1 MPEIVG
7 WIGSLILVLTMGKQV
22 YNQWSGGSS
31 EGVSLWLFIGQIAA
45 SVTLGIYSFLIWNP
59 VFIFTN
65 SLLIVVSVLGLII
78 AIYQRKNDD
87 ENDD

>member
-22 YNQWSGGSS
+22 YNQWSEGTS
-31 EGVSLWLFIGQIAA
+31 EGVSIWLFIGQIAA
-45 SVTLGIYSFLIWNP
+45 SAALGIYSFLIGNT

-65 SLLIVVSVLGLII
+65 ALLIITATLGLII
-78 AIYQRKNDD
+78 EIYQKKDD
-87 ENDD
+87 KDTDG

>member
-31 EGVSLWLFIGQIAA
+31 EGVSLWLFIGQISASAA
-45 SVTLGIYSFLIWNP
+45 LGIYSFLIWNP

-65 SLLIVVSVLGLII
+65 ALLIIVAVLGLII
-78 AIYQRKNDD
+78 ATYQKKND
-87 ENDD
+87 ENAD

>member
-22 YNQWSGGSS
+22 YNQWSEGSS
-31 EGVSLWLFIGQIAA
+31 KGVSVWLFIGQISA
-45 SVTLGIYSFLIWNP
+45 STALGIYSFLIWNP

-65 SLLIVVSVLGLII
+65 SLLIIVAILGLII
-78 AIYQRKNDD
+78 AIYQKKDD
-87 ENDD
+87 EETDD

>member
-22 YNQWSGGSS
+22 YNQWSEGSS
-31 EGVSLWLFIGQIAA
+31 KGVSVWLFVGQIAA
-45 SVTLGIYSFLIWNP
+45 STALGIYSFLIWNP

-65 SLLIVVSVLGLII
+65 SLLIIVAILGLII
-78 AIYQRKNDD
+78 AIYQKKDD
-87 ENDD
+87 EETDD